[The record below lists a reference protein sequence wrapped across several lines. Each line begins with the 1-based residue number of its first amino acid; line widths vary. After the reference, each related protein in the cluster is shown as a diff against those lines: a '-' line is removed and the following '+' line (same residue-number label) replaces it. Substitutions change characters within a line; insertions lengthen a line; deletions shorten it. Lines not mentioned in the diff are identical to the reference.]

1 MGVVNGRGEPLRRT
15 MSETWVTPNLRLRS
29 SLTASL
35 HAPGRVT
42 RDDEHAEPRELSAA
56 LDVVA
61 APGCD
66 RLLTLNVGL
75 RPALRVISPR
85 APNMAFRGP
94 QRPPSAV
101 WRRRFA

>member
-1 MGVVNGRGEPLRRT
+1 MGVVNGPREPLSRT
-15 MSETWVTPNLRLRS
+15 TSETWVTPSPRLRS

-42 RDDEHAEPRELSAA
+42 RDDEHAEPRELCAA

-66 RLLTLNVGL
+66 RPLTLNVGL
-75 RPALRVISPR
+75 RPALGVISPR
-85 APNMAFRGP
+85 APNMAFVGP
-94 QRPPSAV
+94 QRPLSAV
-101 WRRRFA
+101 